1 MAVVRLR
8 APLRELAG
16 GRADHSVEGAT
27 VLDVLRALEQAH
39 PGMSGWVLDECGRI
53 REHVNV
59 FVNGSCGSE
68 ETAVAP
74 GDRVHILPAITGG

>member
-16 GRADHSVEGAT
+16 GRADHRVEGAT
-27 VLDVLRALEQAH
+27 VLDLLRELERAH
-39 PGMSGWVLDECGRI
+39 PALAGWVLDERGLI

-59 FVNGSCGSE
+59 YVNGDHGGE
-68 ETAVAP
+68 ATAVGP
-74 GDRVHILPAITGG
+74 GDRVHVLPAITGG